1 MQISISN
8 LEKAL
13 ITLDESYEILS
24 NNKNDYLTT
33 VLEDAVIKRFEYTLE
48 ISKKIMKKVLK
59 KFYDKQEEEL
69 TVNNIFRF
77 MYGYNYISDWE
88 RWRTYHEKRNTTAHE
103 YNLEKSRKLL
113 GLIPD
118 FLRDTKELI
127 KNLKEKLPC

>member
-88 RWRTYHEKRNTTAHE
+88 RWRTYHEKRNITAHE

>member
-1 MQISISN
+1 M
-8 LEKAL
+8 EKAL

-24 NNKNDYLTT
+24 NNKNDYLTI

-59 KFYDKQEEEL
+59 KFYDKQEDEL

-103 YNLEKSRKLL
+103 YKLEKSRKLL

>member
-1 MQISISN
+1 MPINVLN
-8 LEKAL
+8 LENATIL
-13 ITLDESYEILS
+13 LNDSYEILL
-24 NNKNDYLTT
+24 KNQNDILTT

-88 RWRTYHEKRNTTAHE
+88 HWRTYHEKRNTTAHE
-103 YNLEKSRKLL
+103 YNLEKSRRLL
-113 GLIPD
+113 EIVPD
-118 FLRDTKELI
+118 FIKDTEELI

>member
-1 MQISISN
+1 M
-8 LEKAL
+8 EKAL

-59 KFYDKQEEEL
+59 KFYDKQEDEL

-88 RWRTYHEKRNTTAHE
+88 RWRTYHKKRNTTAHE
-103 YNLEKSRKLL
+103 YKLEKSRTLL
-113 GLIPD
+113 EIVPD
-118 FLRDTKELI
+118 FIKDTEELI

>member
-33 VLEDAVIKRFEYTLE
+33 VLEDAVIKRFEYILE

-59 KFYDKQEEEL
+59 KFYDK
-69 TVNNIFRF
+69 
-77 MYGYNYISDWE
+77 
-88 RWRTYHEKRNTTAHE
+88 
-103 YNLEKSRKLL
+103 
-113 GLIPD
+113 
-118 FLRDTKELI
+118 
-127 KNLKEKLPC
+127 

>member
-59 KFYDKQEEEL
+59 KFYDKQEDEL

-88 RWRTYHEKRNTTAHE
+88 RWRTYHKKRNTTAHE
-103 YNLEKSRKLL
+103 YKLEKSRTLL
-113 GLIPD
+113 EIVPD
-118 FLRDTKELI
+118 FIKDTEELI